1 MNKLSFAFFLITI
14 LVSSCKDQNHKLDSK
29 IDFSYSDD
37 NDQFLNMVSEIR
49 LIKLRTDTSLVLG
62 SDLNL
67 ICYKNEYFIVD
78 KNGAIGIQRF
88 SNNGDFINSI
98 AKRGRGPNEFIR
110 IKNAQIFEDT
120 VYIFSSPNLNILKF
134 CLSGEY
140 IGRDSINISAQQAFK
155 THHGY
160 FGYTGYGMDPPF
172 RFIEIRDT
180 SINYLYKSEEK
191 VLNFTENA
199 NVFNLLND
207 TTLLIRETYN
217 NKILK
222 YNFQNFTNYLE
233 IDFKDYSLKHKFFEF
248 GDPFKSA
255 EFLLKYSF
263 ASILQFYENE
273 RYKVIEVL
281 INQKRPEF
289 QYAIFD
295 KRDSDNKWVWFSLG
309 KVNESVFPGNLKGL
323 VDNKLIFIIDPTL
336 LEYLSDEEKHKIS
349 NIDSLSVNNDVNY
362 LLAEFILK

>member
-1 MNKLSFAFFLITI
+1 MNKFCITFFLIII
-14 LVSSCKDQNHKLDSK
+14 LVSGCKNQNDKLDSK
-29 IDFSYSDD
+29 INFLYSDD
-37 NDQFLNMVSEIR
+37 NDMFLDMVRDIR
-49 LIKLRTDTSLVLG
+49 LINLKTDSAQVLG

-67 ICYKNEYFIVD
+67 ICYKNEYFVVD
-78 KNGAIGIQRF
+78 MNGAIGIQRF
-88 SNNGDFINSI
+88 SHNGDFINSI

-120 VYIFSSPNLNILKF
+120 VYIFSSPNLNILKY

-160 FGYTGYGMDPPF
+160 FGYTGYGMDPPY
-172 RFIEIRDT
+172 RFIEVKDT
-180 SINYLYKSEEK
+180 VIHNLYKSDEK
-191 VLNFTENA
+191 VLNFTENT

-222 YNFQNFTNYLE
+222 YNFKNFTDYLE
-233 IDFKDYSLKHKFFEF
+233 IDFKDYSLNHKFFEF
-248 GDPFKSA
+248 GDPFKAA
-255 EFLLKYSF
+255 EFLLKNSF
-263 ASILQFYENE
+263 ASIHQFYENE
-273 RYKVIEVL
+273 RYIAIEVL
-281 INQKRPEF
+281 ISQKRPEF

-295 KRDSDNKWVWFSLG
+295 KRDIDNKWVWFSLG

-323 VDNKLIFIIDPTL
+323 VDNKLIFIIDPTI